1 LEKSPLK
8 YVAVFLD
15 FPETYN
21 VVGFRITVLVC
32 APVQSGKSLRM
43 VCTHHYSTSIAERYI
58 GDSLEIK
65 AATVNRMHGEKKTG
79 RDIESQL

>member
-1 LEKSPLK
+1 MRLSSVWK
-8 YVAVFLD
+8 
-15 FPETYN
+15 
-21 VVGFRITVLVC
+21 IT
-32 APVQSGKSLRM
+32 ADGMYSLL
-43 VCTHHYSTSIAERYI
+43 SIAERYI